1 MNRNDSAGAS
11 SSSAAAAAAV
21 TDRSDSRQASSLT
34 SPRQQQQVNF
44 KHMPLEPPVPG
55 SAVRLN
61 EEQMAKLQSELDVV
75 DNNVLVMNELLTEIQ
90 TADKITLQS
99 SETQKDIMLLKVFF
113 YLFLFVML

>member
-1 MNRNDSAGAS
+1 LKSVLNSNDSAGAS
-11 SSSAAAAAAV
+11 SSATATAAAAAAGNLG
-21 TDRSDSRQASSLT
+21 QASTVT
-34 SPRQQQQVNF
+34 SPRQQAVGYQ
-44 KHMPLEPPVPG
+44 PPVPG

-99 SETQKDIMLLKVFF
+99 SETQKDIVLLKVCCINDELFF
-113 YLFLFVML
+113 CF